1 MNKVTEI
8 SLDGQKHTIQ
18 LRPRHTDKYSDRVMM
33 LAFRVML
40 DNRKFIPA
48 DFQDLL
54 ACVKMSSQ
62 GYAHWWWRA
71 VTASFFLRPNE
82 ATLAL
87 LQLHEDPA
95 VKAADGMCVSA
106 YVRHGDKGLEMS
118 LIPFTAYADAA
129 YCMWQQPP
137 IPPLQALH
145 NSSSSNSS
153 TKNHTV
159 NTSVTDCSEFW
170 ANAALNTGA
179 VYNTPQQRQLT
190 TKPTLFPKTVRKV
203 PGSAAHIADR
213 HKIIAGAAGR
223 NSGSQSGLNWP
234 PPKPVPITA
243 PLLQS
248 FNSSIHPKLV
258 YLGSE
263 DPLVFTEARVW
274 AERHNI
280 TLRYSNISQIL
291 LSDKQGIMKHR
302 DMENIM
308 PTNRQMEYFSYL
320 LHLNDLLKCT
330 LASNY
335 CRLVDELRATV
346 GGKANAYFADLTLE
360 SCATPPCVRPFS
372 IADYQ
377 GEVYDPTNDVL
388 WR

>member
-1 MNKVTEI
+1 
-8 SLDGQKHTIQ
+8 
-18 LRPRHTDKYSDRVMM
+18 M

-48 DFQDLL
+48 DFQELL
-54 ACVKMSSQ
+54 SCVKMSSQ

-87 LQLHEDPA
+87 LQLHEDPV

-137 IPPLQALH
+137 MSALPALH
-145 NSSSSNSS
+145 NSSSNNSS
-153 TKNHTV
+153 TIKQTLIA
-159 NTSVTDCSEFW
+159 SVIDCSEFW

-179 VYNTPQQRQLT
+179 VYNTPQQQRQLT
-190 TKPTLFPKTVRKV
+190 AKPTLFPKTVRKV
-203 PGSAAHIADR
+203 PGSAALIADR
-213 HKIIAGAAGR
+213 HKTLAAAAGR
-223 NSGSQSGLNWP
+223 NSGSQSGLTWP

-243 PLLQS
+243 PLLHS

-320 LHLNDLLKCT
+320 LHLNDLLKCRAFVCT

-377 GEVYDPTNDVL
+377 GEVYDPTKDVL